1 MTNDNAVDKNGNDN
15 DIDIDNDND
24 NDNSNDNDDDNDKDN
39 DNDNDNDNEGPCYGR
54 GWLHLLAKPL
64 YVSLMRVHQ
73 ALQLRSYPT
82 IAYLHPMSTVVLHVC
97 LL

>member
-1 MTNDNAVDKNGNDN
+1 MKTVIKYGLMAIASLLIACN
-15 DIDIDNDND
+15 
-24 NDNSNDNDDDNDKDN
+24 NDDDNDKDN